1 MTLRHWQA
9 TNQTLLCL
17 PALYQ
22 LWIGKKAKF
31 WWGWRQGDGVG
42 WNIHQTER
50 RDQLLLMEISL
61 YIATHMLKGLFLLIM
76 FTERYGSDR
85 GWGEGMRWG
94 LQAVDKIWQLW
105 PQQGNEWRGTRQAG
119 FLLPSGPLSPRHPAS
134 LFVLTE
140 NRGRSL
146 GCHLETSPVVTSSR
160 VPGKWVYGG
169 KRVQVASFKLQALLL
184 PQISKI

>member
-1 MTLRHWQA
+1 MYCRSQGPCPRLASSKLPQASALKKAVGVLLSGDIHTFIFWMTFRHWQA
-9 TNQTLLCL
+9 TNQALFCL
-17 PALYQ
+17 PTLSQ

-85 GWGEGMRWG
+85 GWEEGMRWG
-94 LQAVDKIWQLW
+94 LQAVEKMAAMATAREWVT
-105 PQQGNEWRGTRQAG
+105 GN
-119 FLLPSGPLSPRHPAS
+119 
-134 LFVLTE
+134 
-140 NRGRSL
+140 
-146 GCHLETSPVVTSSR
+146 
-160 VPGKWVYGG
+160 
-169 KRVQVASFKLQALLL
+169 
-184 PQISKI
+184 